1 MEIIYAGD
9 SHYGAGALRSIQ
21 KYFDK
26 VYLPVRNPQDILNE
40 KRPEDQIIED
50 FDDSDCGIVFLGG
63 YPDFITQKQL
73 ETKTYVN
80 VHGALLPKYRGMHS
94 VFWAIMNG
102 EKQLG
107 ITFHLVNAYMDAGD
121 ILAQYA
127 FDYEGQSVASIL
139 ASVDELVER
148 HAGEVLY
155 DYVQGRIQPVPQ
167 DESAATYGARRNLA
181 DCRIEFEWPNERLRR
196 FFLALTP
203 PYPYPMLCIRGEW
216 YETLDYQIVDRAYF
230 GPVGRA
236 VYVDHQGVWIKTGE
250 GFLIVSKVRKT
261 GGGYEEVELKEL
273 VRIGYRFDK
282 RV

>member
-1 MEIIYAGD
+1 
-9 SHYGAGALRSIQ
+9 
-21 KYFDK
+21 
-26 VYLPVRNPQDILNE
+26 
-40 KRPEDQIIED
+40 
-50 FDDSDCGIVFLGG
+50 
-63 YPDFITQKQL
+63 
-73 ETKTYVN
+73 
-80 VHGALLPKYRGMHS
+80 
-94 VFWAIMNG
+94 MNG

-261 GGGYEEVELKEL
+261 GGV
-273 VRIGYRFDK
+273 
-282 RV
+282 